1 MNDQRRLIGTVKKLE
16 KDFGNG
22 GVGLILDNFGTEYF
36 FHCRHVLGG
45 RYKDLAINDAVEFS
59 PLAARSAM
67 GAGAQARKIR
77 LLTMGGH
84 NH

>member
-1 MNDQRRLIGTVKKLE
+1 MNDQQRLIGMVKKLS

-22 GVGLILDNFGTEYF
+22 GVGQIVDDFGNEYF

-77 LLTMGGH
+77 LLTMGGYL
-84 NH
+84 